1 MSLIEQKIKKKFF
14 YRNNPT
20 LNNIS
25 KSYLYKKESLPTISY
40 NKLPKINTFNNRNN
54 LRLVQSPSIKR
65 PTKNVLLSPIR
76 NSQIEQ
82 TNLNKTDFITKVII
96 ENPPSPNSVVFILD
110 NYLKKEKYEAKYKL
124 YNDINTMI
132 FIFEEEKVALDF
144 MKLIFQEKKT
154 NPYYQFTTINVILS
168 EKKRNSKFLD
178 VNNKI
183 AKEVLQRLY
192 YGIGYEKKEKPKK
205 KIIGNIQFSIESPYY
220 NPSTKRM
227 KKNFSDLNSL
237 EKNLFNK
244 KFEKLKINNY
254 FGFDKKNKKFNI
266 NLLNTIYKSPHKVIL
281 RDEDKSK
288 WMTPLNFNIY

>member
-14 YRNNPT
+14 YRNTT

-220 NPSTKRM
+220 NPNTKRM
-227 KKNFSDLNSL
+227 KKNFSDLNTL

-244 KFEKLKINNY
+244 KFEKAKIENY
-254 FGFDKKNKKFNI
+254 FSFGKNSKKFNI
-266 NLLNTIYKSPHKVIL
+266 NLLNTSYKPPYKVIV
-281 RDEDKSK
+281 RDVDKAK
-288 WMTPLNFNIY
+288 WMTPLDFSIY

>member
-1 MSLIEQKIKKKFF
+1 MSLLEQKINNKFC

-20 LNNIS
+20 LRKIS
-25 KSYLYKKESLPTISY
+25 KSYINKNESLPNISY
-40 NKLPKINTFNNRNN
+40 NKLPKINTNNSRNN
-54 LRLVQSPSIKR
+54 LSLVQSPKIKR
-65 PTKNVLLSPIR
+65 PAKNVLLSPIR
-76 NSQIEQ
+76 NSKIEPI
-82 TNLNKTDFITKVII
+82 NLNKTDFITKVII
-96 ENPPSPNSVVFILD
+96 ENALYPNEIVFILD
-110 NYLKKEKYEAKYKL
+110 NYLKKEKCESKYKL

-144 MKLIFQEKKT
+144 MKLIFKEKKT
-154 NPYYQFTTINVILS
+154 NPNYLYTTINVILS

-178 VNNKI
+178 INNKI

-220 NPSTKRM
+220 NPNKKRM

-244 KFEKLKINNY
+244 KFEKSKIENY
-254 FGFDKKNKKFNI
+254 FSFGKNNKKFNI
-266 NLLNTIYKSPHKVIL
+266 NLLNTSYKPPYKVIV
-281 RDEDKSK
+281 RDVDKAK
-288 WMTPLNFNIY
+288 WMTPLDFSIY

>member
-65 PTKNVLLSPIR
+65 PTNNILLSPIR

-220 NPSTKRM
+220 NPNTKRM
-227 KKNFSDLNSL
+227 KKNFSDLNAL

-244 KFEKLKINNY
+244 KFEKSKIENY
-254 FGFDKKNKKFNI
+254 FSFGKNNKKFNI
-266 NLLNTIYKSPHKVIL
+266 NLLNTSYKPPYKVIV
-281 RDEDKSK
+281 RDVDKAK
-288 WMTPLNFNIY
+288 WMTPLDFSIY

>member
-1 MSLIEQKIKKKFF
+1 MSLLEQKINNKFC

-20 LNNIS
+20 INNIS

-54 LRLVQSPSIKR
+54 LRLVQSPKIKR
-65 PTKNVLLSPIR
+65 PAKNVLLSPIR
-76 NSQIEQ
+76 NSKIEPI
-82 TNLNKTDFITKVII
+82 NLNKTDFITKVII
-96 ENPPSPNSVVFILD
+96 ENALYPNEIVFILD
-110 NYLKKEKYEAKYKL
+110 NYLKKEKCESKYKL

-154 NPYYQFTTINVILS
+154 NPNYLYTTINVILS

-178 VNNKI
+178 INNKI

-220 NPSTKRM
+220 NPNAKRM
-227 KKNFSDLNSL
+227 KKNFSDLNAL

-244 KFEKLKINNY
+244 KFEKSKIENY
-254 FGFDKKNKKFNI
+254 FSFGKNNKKFNI
-266 NLLNTIYKSPHKVIL
+266 NLLNTSYKPPYKVIV
-281 RDEDKSK
+281 RDVDKAK
-288 WMTPLNFNIY
+288 WMTPLDFSIY

>member
-1 MSLIEQKIKKKFF
+1 MSLLEQKINKKFC

-20 LNNIS
+20 LRKIS
-25 KSYLYKKESLPTISY
+25 KSYINKNESLPNISY
-40 NKLPKINTFNNRNN
+40 NKLPKINTNNSRNN
-54 LRLVQSPSIKR
+54 LSLVQSPKIKR
-65 PTKNVLLSPIR
+65 PAKNVLLSPIR
-76 NSQIEQ
+76 NSKIEPI
-82 TNLNKTDFITKVII
+82 NLNKTDFITKVII
-96 ENPPSPNSVVFILD
+96 ENALYPNEIVFILD
-110 NYLKKEKYEAKYKL
+110 NYLKKEKCESKYKL

-154 NPYYQFTTINVILS
+154 NPNYLYTTINVVLS

-178 VNNKI
+178 INNKI

-220 NPSTKRM
+220 NPNTKRM
-227 KKNFSDLNSL
+227 KKNFSDLNAL

-244 KFEKLKINNY
+244 KFEKTKIENY
-254 FGFDKKNKKFNI
+254 FSFGKNNKKFNI
-266 NLLNTIYKSPHKVIL
+266 NLLNTSYKPPYKVIV
-281 RDEDKSK
+281 RDVDKAK
-288 WMTPLNFNIY
+288 WMTPLDFSIY